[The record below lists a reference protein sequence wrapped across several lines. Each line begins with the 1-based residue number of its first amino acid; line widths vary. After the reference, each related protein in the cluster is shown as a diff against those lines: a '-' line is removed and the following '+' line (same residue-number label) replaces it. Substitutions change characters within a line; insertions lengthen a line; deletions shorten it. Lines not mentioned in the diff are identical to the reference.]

1 MPSEQSRTDQ
11 ARGAGTHLRQAFGL
25 VFDSD
30 LALPELEP
38 ALPAATADVR
48 IRLRPI
54 AEVPA
59 NKDKSCYRYGTHD
72 QYLYW
77 PTVGAFL
84 IRSASEI
91 DIDPAPEAS
100 EGLLR
105 LPLLGPVMA
114 LLLHMRERLVLH
126 ASAVSIGGRVVAF
139 VGDKGAGKS
148 TTTAAAIE
156 RGHQLFTDDLL
167 ALSFPGGRP
176 QATPGFPSVKL
187 VSDCADRFAL
197 KGADRLAAPVADF
210 PKQVRRLMGA
220 FASAPREIDAIYV
233 LDRQERCEV
242 AAFNANDA
250 MKMVMRF
257 AYVPL
262 FERKPWAAEEAK
274 RHFSQCARLASSV
287 HVARLI
293 TPNSL
298 DRLDEVIQ
306 CVEDD
311 LARQTPRSASVIAG
325 ASS

>member
-1 MPSEQSRTDQ
+1 MASGSSIPHR
-11 ARGAGTHLRQAFGL
+11 RQAFGL

-38 ALPAATADVR
+38 APPAAPADVR
-48 IRLRPI
+48 IRICPI
-54 AEVPA
+54 AERPPHA
-59 NKDKSCYRYGTHD
+59 DRSFYRYGTDD
-72 QYLYW
+72 QFLYW

-84 IRSASEI
+84 IRGVAEI

-114 LLLHMRERLVLH
+114 LFLHMRERLVLH
-126 ASAVSIGGRVVAF
+126 ASAVSIGGKVAAF

-167 ALSFPGGRP
+167 AVSFPDGRP
-176 QATPGFPSVKL
+176 LAAPGFPSVKL
-187 VSDCADRFAL
+187 VSDCADLFAL
-197 KGADRLAAPVADF
+197 GGADRLAAPVADF
-210 PKQVRRLMGA
+210 PKQLRRLRGP
-220 FASAPREIDAIYV
+220 FTSAPREIATIYV
-233 LDRQERCEV
+233 LHRQDRTGIEVCE
-242 AAFNANDA
+242 AKEA
-250 MKMVMRF
+250 MNMVMRF

-262 FERKPWAAEEAK
+262 FERKPWPPEEAR
-274 RHFSQCARLASSV
+274 RHFSQCALLASTV
-287 HVARLI
+287 RVARLI

-298 DRLDEVIQ
+298 DRLEDIIR

-311 LARQTPRSASVIAG
+311 LAGQGSRAASTTAG